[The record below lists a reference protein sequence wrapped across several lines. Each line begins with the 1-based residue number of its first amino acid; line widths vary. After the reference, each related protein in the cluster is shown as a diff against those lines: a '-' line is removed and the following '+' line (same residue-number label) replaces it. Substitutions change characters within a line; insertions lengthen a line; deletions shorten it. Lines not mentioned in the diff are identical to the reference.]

1 MSDPAPFISNAEYLA
16 CESDWLRQR
25 ADAIAAR
32 QESLGERSYGRRWN
46 QHPTEDEDSWTCKVS
61 RLQATAAATRERI
74 DARLAAGSPCGGFK
88 LGLDKLQIDHKLSK
102 FERMV
107 LLVCT
112 LTAIDQRVTCALECL
127 DGVSWTTTPDV
138 MFLIAKKGFA
148 DRLKFREFFGPDNAL
163 IRNGLIQWTQEK
175 PDLLCLTTSSFQIT
189 PWAFDL
195 LIGHQI

>member
-1 MSDPAPFISNAEYLA
+1 MKQLRQVEDIMSSATALLPQHVPWGEVLAHAAAFDSLAAISEAQSPIAPRCYPRRQASCYQMSLRLPEGCRGFIS
-16 CESDWLRQR
+16 D
-25 ADAIAAR
+25 IAYMH
-32 QESLGERSYGRRWN
+32 E
-46 QHPTEDEDSWTCKVS
+46 
-61 RLQATAAATRERI
+61 
-74 DARLAAGSPCGGFK
+74 
-88 LGLDKLQIDHKLSK
+88 LSK

-148 DRLKFREFFGPDNAL
+148 DRLKFRESYGPDSAL
-163 IRNGLIQWTQEK
+163 MRNGLIRWEQTTPEATSM
-175 PDLLCLTTSSFQIT
+175 TTSNFHIT

-195 LIGHQI
+195 LIGRC

>member
-1 MSDPAPFISNAEYLA
+1 MSDPAPFISDAEYLA

-25 ADAIAAR
+25 ADAIAALQQSKR
-32 QESLGERSYGRRWN
+32 ERSYGSRY
-46 QHPTEDEDSWTCKVS
+46 HPTEDTENWTCKIE

-74 DARLAAGSPCGGFK
+74 DARLAAGSRCGGFK
-88 LGLDKLQIDHKLSK
+88 LGLDKLQSDHDLSK

-112 LTAIDQRVTCALECL
+112 LTAIDQRVVTAIESL
-127 DGVSWTTTPDV
+127 DHVSWVTSPDV
-138 MFLIAKKGFA
+138 IFLLARKGFA
-148 DRLKFREFFGPDNAL
+148 DRLKFRESFGPDNAL

-175 PDLLCLTTSSFQIT
+175 PDSLCLTTSNFQIT

-195 LIGHQI
+195 LIGRC